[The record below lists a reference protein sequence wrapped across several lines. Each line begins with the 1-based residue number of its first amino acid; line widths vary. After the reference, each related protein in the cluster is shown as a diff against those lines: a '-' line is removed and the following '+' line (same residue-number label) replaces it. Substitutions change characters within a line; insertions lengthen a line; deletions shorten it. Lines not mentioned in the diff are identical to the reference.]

1 MELASG
7 HHGQSKGRSSPR
19 GRSYVTGG
27 SQERLGK
34 DLPKNHYELRRT
46 GDQTQNLQIPN

>member
-7 HHGQSKGRSSPR
+7 HHGQSKGRSSPQ

-34 DLPKNHYELRRT
+34 DLPKNHYELRIR
-46 GDQTQNLQIPN
+46 DQTQNLQIPN

>member
-7 HHGQSKGRSSPR
+7 HHGQSKGGSSPR
-19 GRSYVTGG
+19 GRSDVTGG

-46 GDQTQNLQIPN
+46 GDLEERLPL